1 MIIFV
6 RSENVPAI
14 HVYEK
19 VGFKQYRKYFFM
31 REIKR
36 KF

>member
-31 REIKR
+31 RGIKR